1 MHPDNATNTRALII
15 DLPTF
20 SKHVTFKIVLHC
32 YRTIG
37 KITVGYILSYHRFM
51 LATYQPM
58 TFRSSAESTLLS
70 YIDRRQHAKDTLSAK
85 HPTAR
90 VPTRLFSDLISA
102 HAFRQV
108 ARAHNYIPFSKR
120 YTHCRAHTSQLPLQP
135 RWLACRPQAA
145 PNDLNTLCCLAVR
158 SVFRSRAYCCSICSW
173 RRWSWK
179 EETTDHIQSLNGY
192 NG

>member
-1 MHPDNATNTRALII
+1 
-15 DLPTF
+15 
-20 SKHVTFKIVLHC
+20 
-32 YRTIG
+32 
-37 KITVGYILSYHRFM
+37 M
-51 LATYQPM
+51 LATYQAM

-108 ARAHNYIPFSKR
+108 ARAHDYIPFSKR

-135 RWLACRPQAA
+135 RSLACHPQVGRTTWI
-145 PNDLNTLCCLAVR
+145 PCAVWPSATSSGPAHTAVP
-158 SVFRSRAYCCSICSW
+158 SVAGVAGPGRKKPR
-173 RRWSWK
+173 
-179 EETTDHIQSLNGY
+179 TTFNGY
-192 NG
+192 NGWTMRWQSCKTAWLRQSVLLVKTHFQNDKRDTL